1 MADQVGFI
9 GLGKMG
15 RPMAEHLLAAGFP
28 LHVFNRSRGP
38 VDALVAKG
46 AKPAPWARDIVAR
59 AEIVLTALPT
69 PESVDAVYA
78 ELSAAARPGQ
88 LFVDHSTIGV
98 QQSRRLG
105 ETLRGR
111 GAVFLDAPI
120 SGGPAGAQAGTLTVM
135 AGGEQTAFDRALPIL
150 RSFGKNIR
158 LCGPAGAGQVVKLVN
173 QLLVGIHT
181 AAIAEATVFGV
192 KLGADPTTLLEVIGT
207 SFGSSAMLTRNLPRF
222 ISRDFTA
229 ASPVGLLAKDLGLIH
244 DEARKSGATLLLGA
258 LAEQRFLEAGARGFA
273 ELDMAAV
280 IQLWEQAAGVVASKR

>member
-46 AKPAPWARDIVAR
+46 AKPAPSARDVAAR

-88 LFVDHSTIGV
+88 LFVDHSTIGI

-111 GAVFLDAPI
+111 GAAFLDAPI

-135 AGGEQTAFDRALPIL
+135 AGGERTAFDRALPIL
-150 RSFGKNIR
+150 RAFGKSIH

-181 AAIAEATVFGV
+181 AASAEAAVFGA
-192 KLGADPTTLLEVIGT
+192 KLGADPKILLEVIGT
-207 SFGSSAMLTRNLPRF
+207 SFGGSAMLQRNLPRF
-222 ISRDFTA
+222 ISRDFTP
-229 ASPVGLLAKDLGLIH
+229 ASPVGLIAKDLGLIH
-244 DEARKSGATLLLGA
+244 DEAKRSGATLLLGS
-258 LAEQRFLEAGARGFA
+258 LAEQRFLESGARGFA

-280 IQLWEQAAGVVASKR
+280 IQLWEEAAGIVVSKR